1 MRHSVQPEKKP
12 GPSEPGVVTRLFVT
26 DVDGVLTD
34 GRLDYGVSGEDRKTF
49 DVKDGQGIVM
59 LQQRGVVVALI
70 TERRSHAVDA
80 RATELG
86 IKHVLQGIRD
96 KGEAVASI
104 QKELGIA
111 VSETAAMG
119 DDLPDLAMF
128 SLAGIS
134 FAPADAEFEVCEA
147 ATIVTRRSGGRGA
160 FRDAARH
167 VLCMNADE

>member
-1 MRHSVQPEKKP
+1 MI
-12 GPSEPGVVTRLFVT
+12 RLFVT

-49 DVKDGQGIVM
+49 DVKDGQGVVM

-70 TERRSHAVDA
+70 TGRRSHAVDA
-80 RATELG
+80 RAAELG
-86 IKHVLQGIRD
+86 IEHVLQGTRD

-104 QKELGIA
+104 QKELGISM
-111 VSETAAMG
+111 SETAAMG

-128 SLAGIS
+128 SLAGVS

-160 FRDAARH
+160 FRDAVRH
-167 VLCMNADE
+167 VLAMSADE